1 MMNKNLINLNN
12 EECEYMNNDIKSM
25 YIHIPFCKHICSY
38 CDFCKMF
45 YNEELV
51 NKYLEELQKEVLSK
65 YKGEELDTLYIGGGT
80 PSALNLSQLG
90 KLFEIIKT
98 LNLSSHLEFSFEM
111 NVVDINEEILIFLK
125 NNKVNRIS
133 IGIETVNDKFLSL
146 LERNHTKDEV
156 LDKIEMIKKYF
167 NNINVDFMYAFP
179 NQTMDDLKSDLEFF
193 KKLNVSHI
201 SIYSLIL
208 EENTK
213 LYINGTEP
221 IDDILESNM
230 YYYIIKY
237 LKNIGYN
244 HYEISNFSKEGYSS
258 RHNLTYWNNEKYYG
272 FGLGAGGYVAGVR
285 YSNTRSINHYLKGD
299 YCLEKDNITKKI
311 DMENEMI
318 LGLRKMEGV
327 STIKFFDK
335 YQVNI
340 KDVFKIND
348 LLDKG
353 ILKVKNNYIYIA
365 EEYLYL
371 SNQILTRFIDI

>member
-1 MMNKNLINLNN
+1 
-12 EECEYMNNDIKSM
+12 MNNDIKSM

-98 LNLSSHLEFSFEM
+98 LNLSSHLEFTFEM

-156 LDKIEMIKKYF
+156 LDKIEMVKKYF

-193 KKLNVSHI
+193 KKLDVSHI

-327 STIKFFDK
+327 NTIKFFDK